1 MFFGLLAIMNSL
13 IKYGFYFVVAFSVL
27 AFGAAEDG
35 KGQKSEVRGRR
46 TGRDRSHPSTQSYA
60 VPRRT
65 EVGGREGTEVIR
77 LRKATPWQGGRRSEV
92 RHTDG

>member
-1 MFFGLLAIMNSL
+1 MNSL

-46 TGRDRSHPSTQSYA
+46 TEDRGQRAEGGDRLAADARGHTQTFYSA
-60 VPRRT
+60 DSA
-65 EVGGREGTEVIR
+65 E
-77 LRKATPWQGGRRSEV
+77 
-92 RHTDG
+92 